1 MIKFGTDGWR
11 AIIADEFT
19 FANVRACAQATARYF
34 LDAGVA
40 SRGIVVGYDTRFASE
55 EFAAAVAEVL
65 AGNGVAVQLCDRAAP
80 TPVLGFNIRGLKA
93 EGGIVITSSHN
104 PALYSGFKVRTEQA
118 SAAAPEILAEI
129 EARLPEA
136 LSGAVG
142 RMPMDEAKGK
152 DLVRTFD
159 PRADYLRHLSEL
171 VEIERLRE
179 AGLRVVV
186 DPMHGAGA
194 GYLRELSAAGRAEAI
209 EIRSERNPAFPG
221 MHNPEPIARN
231 LEATREAVVQE
242 HAQVA
247 LATDGDADR
256 IGVMDGRGQFV
267 DQLRVFALLT
277 YYLLEVR
284 GLRGPIVKSV
294 TTTSMVQRLGELYG
308 VPVYE
313 TGVGFKYLGPKMI
326 ETDALIAGEESGGFA
341 FRGHLP
347 ERDGI
352 LSGLYILDLMARR
365 GKSLPELLEEVFA
378 KVGPHYYDRIDV
390 TMTPAER
397 DRIAALLPG
406 LQPQAIDGL
415 RVTGYDRTDGLRFLL
430 EGGAWALIRL
440 SGTEPLMRIYTEVRE
455 GEQVQPVLQAVREL
469 TGAWKHPPG
478 PSCNRPEMT
487 AEPHQVLD

>member
-1 MIKFGTDGWR
+1 MSGSPIKFGTDGWR

-19 FANVRACAQATARYF
+19 FANVRVCAQATARYF
-34 LDAGVA
+34 HEATAA
-40 SRGIVVGYDTRFASE
+40 SREIVVGYDTRFASE
-55 EFAAAVAEVL
+55 EFAVAVVEVL
-65 AGNGVAVQLCDRAAP
+65 AANGVPVQLCDRAAP
-80 TPVLGFNIRGLKA
+80 TPVIGFNIRRLNA
-93 EGGIVITSSHN
+93 GGGVVITSSHN

-118 SAAAPEILAEI
+118 SAASPEVLSQI
-129 EARLPEA
+129 EALIPEA
-136 LSGAVG
+136 LDGAVE
-142 RMPMDEAKGK
+142 RMPLEEATAKG
-152 DLVRTFD
+152 LVQKFD
-159 PRADYLRHLSEL
+159 PRADYLRHLGQL
-171 VEIERLRE
+171 VEIERLRQ

-194 GYLRELSAAGRAEAI
+194 GYLRELLSGGRTEVI

-231 LEATREAVVQE
+231 LEATREAIVQA
-242 HAQVA
+242 HAEAA

-256 IGVMDGRGQFV
+256 IGVMDDRGEFV

-294 TTTSMVQRLGELYG
+294 TTTSMVHRLGELYG

-378 KVGPHYYDRIDV
+378 KVGPHYYDRVDI

-397 DRIAALLPG
+397 DRIAGLLTTLEPST
-406 LQPQAIDGL
+406 IDGL

-455 GEQVQPVLQAVREL
+455 GEQVQSVLEAVREL
-469 TGAWKHPPG
+469 TGA
-478 PSCNRPEMT
+478 
-487 AEPHQVLD
+487 

>member
-1 MIKFGTDGWR
+1 MSGSPVKFGTDGWR
-11 AIIADEFT
+11 AIMADEFT
-19 FANVRACAQATARYF
+19 FANVRVCAQATARYF
-34 LDAGVA
+34 HEATAA
-40 SRGIVVGYDTRFASE
+40 SREIVVGYDTRFASE
-55 EFAAAVAEVL
+55 EFAVAVVEVL
-65 AGNGVAVQLCDRAAP
+65 AANGVPVQLCDRAAP
-80 TPVLGFNIRGLKA
+80 TPVIGFNIRRLNA
-93 EGGIVITSSHN
+93 GGGVVITSSHN

-118 SAAAPEILAEI
+118 SAAPPEVLSQI
-129 EARLPEA
+129 EALIPEA
-136 LSGAVG
+136 LDGAVE
-142 RMPMDEAKGK
+142 RMPLEEATAKG
-152 DLVRTFD
+152 LVQKFD
-159 PRADYLRHLSEL
+159 PRADYLRHLGQL
-171 VEIERLRE
+171 VEIERLRQ

-194 GYLRELSAAGRAEAI
+194 GYLRELLSGGRTEVI

-231 LEATREAVVQE
+231 LEATREAVVKA
-242 HAQVA
+242 HAEAA

-256 IGVMDGRGQFV
+256 IGVMDDRGEFV

-378 KVGPHYYDRIDV
+378 KVGPHYYDRVDI

-397 DRIAALLPG
+397 DRIAGLLTTLEPST
-406 LQPQAIDGL
+406 IDGL

-455 GEQVQPVLQAVREL
+455 GEQVQSVLEAVREL
-469 TGAWKHPPG
+469 TGA
-478 PSCNRPEMT
+478 
-487 AEPHQVLD
+487 

>member
-1 MIKFGTDGWR
+1 MSGSPIKFGTDGWR

-19 FANVRACAQATARYF
+19 FANVRACAQAAARYF
-34 LDAGVA
+34 REAGAA

-80 TPVLGFNIRGLKA
+80 TPVIGFNIRRLNAG
-93 EGGIVITSSHN
+93 GGIVITSSHN

-118 SAAAPEILAEI
+118 SAAAPEIL
-129 EARLPEA
+129 PE
-136 LSGAVG
+136 
-142 RMPMDEAKGK
+142 
-152 DLVRTFD
+152 RT
-159 PRADYLRHLSEL
+159 
-171 VEIERLRE
+171 
-179 AGLRVVV
+179 
-186 DPMHGAGA
+186 
-194 GYLRELSAAGRAEAI
+194 
-209 EIRSERNPAFPG
+209 PAFPG

-256 IGVMDGRGQFV
+256 IGVMDERGQFV

-378 KVGPHYYDRIDV
+378 KVGPRYYDRVDITV
-390 TMTPAER
+390 TPAER
-397 DRIAALLPG
+397 DRIAGLLTTLEPST
-406 LQPQAIDGL
+406 IDGL

-455 GEQVQPVLQAVREL
+455 GEQVQSVLEAVREL
-469 TGAWKHPPG
+469 TGA
-478 PSCNRPEMT
+478 
-487 AEPHQVLD
+487 

>member
-1 MIKFGTDGWR
+1 MSGSPIKFGTDGWR

-19 FANVRACAQATARYF
+19 FANVRVCAQATARYF
-34 LDAGVA
+34 HEATAA
-40 SRGIVVGYDTRFASE
+40 SREIVVGYDTRFASE
-55 EFAAAVAEVL
+55 EFAAAVVEVL
-65 AGNGVAVQLCDRAAP
+65 AANGVPVQLCDRAAP
-80 TPVLGFNIRGLKA
+80 TPVIGFNIRRLNA
-93 EGGIVITSSHN
+93 GGGVVITSSHN

-118 SAAAPEILAEI
+118 SAASPEVLSQI
-129 EARLPEA
+129 EALIPEA
-136 LSGAVG
+136 LDGAVE
-142 RMPMDEAKGK
+142 RMPLEEATAKG
-152 DLVRTFD
+152 LVQKFD
-159 PRADYLRHLSEL
+159 PRADYLRHLGQL
-171 VEIERLRE
+171 VEIERLRQ

-194 GYLRELSAAGRAEAI
+194 GYLRELLSGGRTEVI

-231 LEATREAVVQE
+231 LEATREAIVQA
-242 HAQVA
+242 HAEAA

-256 IGVMDGRGQFV
+256 IGVMDDRGEFV

-294 TTTSMVQRLGELYG
+294 TTTSMVHRLGELYG

-378 KVGPHYYDRIDV
+378 KVGPHYYDRVDI

-397 DRIAALLPG
+397 DRIAGLLTTLEPST
-406 LQPQAIDGL
+406 IDGL

-455 GEQVQPVLQAVREL
+455 GEQVQSVLEAVREL
-469 TGAWKHPPG
+469 TGA
-478 PSCNRPEMT
+478 
-487 AEPHQVLD
+487 

>member
-1 MIKFGTDGWR
+1 MTSIKFGTDGWR

-65 AGNGVAVQLCDRAAP
+65 AANGVPVQLCDRSAP
-80 TPVLGFNIRGLKA
+80 TPVIGFNIRRLKA
-93 EGGIVITSSHN
+93 GGGIVITSSHN

-194 GYLRELSAAGRAEAI
+194 GYLHELLAGGRTQAI

-231 LEATREAVVQE
+231 LEATREAVVRE

-247 LATDGDADR
+247 LAADGDADR
-256 IGVMDGRGQFV
+256 IGVMDDRGEFI
-267 DQLRVFALLT
+267 DQLRVFALLA

-352 LSGLYILDLMARR
+352 VSGLYILDLMARR

-378 KVGPHYYDRIDV
+378 KVGPHYYDRIDI

-397 DRIAALLPG
+397 DRIAALLPR
-406 LQPQAIDGL
+406 LEPQAIDGL

-455 GEQVQPVLQAVREL
+455 GEQVQPLLQAVREL
-469 TGAWKHPPG
+469 TGA
-478 PSCNRPEMT
+478 
-487 AEPHQVLD
+487 

>member
-1 MIKFGTDGWR
+1 MSGSPIKFGTDGWR

-19 FANVRACAQATARYF
+19 FANVRACAQAAARYF
-34 LDAGVA
+34 REAGA
-40 SRGIVVGYDTRFASE
+40 ATRGIVVGYDTRFASE
-55 EFAAAVAEVL
+55 EFAAAVVEVL
-65 AGNGVAVQLCDRAAP
+65 AANGVPVQLCDRAAP
-80 TPVLGFNIRGLKA
+80 TPVIGFHIRRLNA
-93 EGGIVITSSHN
+93 GGGVVITSSHN

-118 SAAAPEILAEI
+118 SAAPPEVLSQI
-129 EARLPEA
+129 EALIPEA
-136 LSGAVG
+136 LDGAVE
-142 RMPMDEAKGK
+142 RMPLEEATAKG
-152 DLVRTFD
+152 LVQKFD
-159 PRADYLRHLSEL
+159 PRADYLRHLGQL
-171 VEIERLRE
+171 VEIERLRQP
-179 AGLRVVV
+179 GLRVVV

-194 GYLRELSAAGRAEAI
+194 GYLRELLSGGRTEVI

-256 IGVMDGRGQFV
+256 IGVMDERGQFV

-469 TGAWKHPPG
+469 TGA
-478 PSCNRPEMT
+478 
-487 AEPHQVLD
+487 

>member
-1 MIKFGTDGWR
+1 MTTIKFGSDGWR

-34 LDAGVA
+34 REAGDV

-55 EFAAAVAEVL
+55 EFASAVVEVL
-65 AGNGVAVQLCDRAAP
+65 AANGVPVQLCDRAAP
-80 TPVLGFNIRGLKA
+80 TPVIGFNIRRLNAG
-93 EGGIVITSSHN
+93 GGIVITSSHN

-118 SAAAPEILAEI
+118 SAAPPEVLSQI
-129 EARLPEA
+129 EALIPEA
-136 LSGAVG
+136 LSGAVD
-142 RMPMDEAKGK
+142 RMPLEKAKGK
-152 DLVRTFD
+152 GLVQTFD
-159 PRADYLRHLSEL
+159 PREDYLRHLFEL
-171 VEIERLRE
+171 VESERLRE
-179 AGLRVVV
+179 EGLRVVV

-194 GYLRELSAAGRAEAI
+194 GYLRELLSGGRTEVI

-231 LEATREAVVQE
+231 LEATREALLQQ

-256 IGVMDGRGQFV
+256 IGVMDDRGEFV
-267 DQLRVFALLT
+267 DQLRVFALLA

-294 TTTSMVQRLGELYG
+294 TTTSMVHRLGELYG

-341 FRGHLP
+341 FRRHLP

-365 GKSLPELLEEVFA
+365 GKGLPELLEEVFA
-378 KVGPHYYDRIDV
+378 KVGPHYYDRIDI

-397 DRIAALLPG
+397 DRIAGLLPR
-406 LQPQAIDGL
+406 LEPATIDGL

-455 GEQVQPVLQAVREL
+455 GEQVRPVLEAVRAL
-469 TGAWKHPPG
+469 TGA
-478 PSCNRPEMT
+478 
-487 AEPHQVLD
+487 

>member
-1 MIKFGTDGWR
+1 M
-11 AIIADEFT
+11 IADEFT

-34 LDAGVA
+34 REVGAA

-80 TPVLGFNIRGLKA
+80 TPVIGFNIRRLNAG
-93 EGGIVITSSHN
+93 GGIVITSSHN

-136 LSGAVG
+136 LSGAVEQ
-142 RMPMDEAKGK
+142 MPLEEAQGKG
-152 DLVRTFD
+152 LVRTFD

-194 GYLRELSAAGRAEAI
+194 GYLRELLAGGRTQAF

-256 IGVMDGRGQFV
+256 IGVMDERGQFV

-365 GKSLPELLEEVFA
+365 GKSLPELVEEVFA

-469 TGAWKHPPG
+469 TGA
-478 PSCNRPEMT
+478 
-487 AEPHQVLD
+487 

>member
-1 MIKFGTDGWR
+1 MTTIKFGTDGWR

-34 LDAGVA
+34 RDAGVA

-65 AGNGVAVQLCDRAAP
+65 AANGVLVQLCDRAAP
-80 TPVLGFNIRGLKA
+80 TPVIGFNIRRLNAG
-93 EGGIVITSSHN
+93 GGIVITSSHN

-136 LSGAVG
+136 LSRAVEQ
-142 RMPMDEAKGK
+142 MPLAQAKGK
-152 DLVRTFD
+152 GLVRTFD

-194 GYLRELSAAGRAEAI
+194 GYLREVLAGGRTEAI

-256 IGVMDGRGQFV
+256 IGVMDERGQFV

-406 LQPQAIDGL
+406 LQPQTIDGL
-415 RVTGYDRTDGLRFLL
+415 RVTSYDRTDGLRFLL

-440 SGTEPLMRIYTEVRE
+440 SGTEALMRIYTEVRD

-469 TGAWKHPPG
+469 TGA
-478 PSCNRPEMT
+478 
-487 AEPHQVLD
+487 

>member
-1 MIKFGTDGWR
+1 MSGSPIKFGTDGWR

-19 FANVRACAQATARYF
+19 FANVRVCAQATARYF
-34 LDAGVA
+34 HEATAA
-40 SRGIVVGYDTRFASE
+40 SREIVVGYDTRFASE
-55 EFAAAVAEVL
+55 EFAAAVVEVL
-65 AGNGVAVQLCDRAAP
+65 AANGVPVQLCDRAAP
-80 TPVLGFNIRGLKA
+80 TPVIGFNIRRLNA
-93 EGGIVITSSHN
+93 GGGVVITSSHN

-118 SAAAPEILAEI
+118 SAAPPEVLSQI
-129 EARLPEA
+129 EALIPEA
-136 LSGAVG
+136 LDGAVE
-142 RMPMDEAKGK
+142 RMPLEEATAKG
-152 DLVRTFD
+152 LVQKFD
-159 PRADYLRHLSEL
+159 PRADYLRHLGQL
-171 VEIERLRE
+171 VEIERLRQ

-194 GYLRELSAAGRAEAI
+194 GYLRELLSGGRTEVI

-231 LEATREAVVQE
+231 LEATREAIVQA
-242 HAQVA
+242 HAEAA

-256 IGVMDGRGQFV
+256 IGVMDDRGEFV

-294 TTTSMVQRLGELYG
+294 TTTSMVHRLGELYG

-378 KVGPHYYDRIDV
+378 KVGPHYYDRVDI

-397 DRIAALLPG
+397 DRIAGLLTTLEPST
-406 LQPQAIDGL
+406 IDGL

-455 GEQVQPVLQAVREL
+455 GEQVQSVLEAVREL
-469 TGAWKHPPG
+469 TGA
-478 PSCNRPEMT
+478 
-487 AEPHQVLD
+487 

>member
-1 MIKFGTDGWR
+1 M
-11 AIIADEFT
+11 
-19 FANVRACAQATARYF
+19 
-34 LDAGVA
+34 
-40 SRGIVVGYDTRFASE
+40 GYDTRFASE
-55 EFAAAVAEVL
+55 EFAAAVVEVL
-65 AGNGVAVQLCDRAAP
+65 AANGVPVQLCDRAAP
-80 TPVLGFNIRGLKA
+80 TPVIGFNIRRLNA
-93 EGGIVITSSHN
+93 GGGVVITSSHN

-118 SAAAPEILAEI
+118 SAAPPEVLSQI
-129 EARLPEA
+129 EALIPEA
-136 LSGAVG
+136 LDGAVE
-142 RMPMDEAKGK
+142 RMPLEEATAKG
-152 DLVRTFD
+152 LVQKFD
-159 PRADYLRHLSEL
+159 PRADYLRHLGQL
-171 VEIERLRE
+171 VEIERLRQ

-194 GYLRELSAAGRAEAI
+194 GYLRELLSGGRTEVI

-231 LEATREAVVQE
+231 LEATREAIVQA
-242 HAQVA
+242 HAEAA

-256 IGVMDGRGQFV
+256 IGVMDDRGEFV

-294 TTTSMVQRLGELYG
+294 TTTSMVHRLGELYG

-378 KVGPHYYDRIDV
+378 KVGPHYYDRVDI

-397 DRIAALLPG
+397 DRIAGLLTTLEPST
-406 LQPQAIDGL
+406 IDGL

-455 GEQVQPVLQAVREL
+455 GEQVQSVLEAVREL
-469 TGAWKHPPG
+469 TGA
-478 PSCNRPEMT
+478 
-487 AEPHQVLD
+487 